1 MNTFNEFEENYYP
14 YELNQNVEIIEPFNG
29 VTIQNDKIIEHFTKM
44 KNIKKA
50 AEVTKSGED
59 FLQKEIFTGVKKM
72 LGESNGTYK
81 INPAEIS
88 SLTRRY
94 QKMYKDRV
102 GDIDIP
108 DATVLSKNKSI
119 DNITEILK
127 KQAQK
132 QMNNI
137 LNEIKQKIQD
147 ELQNNGDKLLKEV
160 EVEVKADVSKAKKVK
175 DINQNF
181 KSNKIN
187 AKINTDINKI
197 ETETTN
203 LTIWAKSEINT
214 DLDNKLYKDLEGL
227 SKKIGDF
234 KKSKDDLLN
243 PKKLNPGEKIDNF
256 NETSRK
262 LQDNLESLDKDIFKE
277 FAQNKGYKIN
287 DIFSDNSKIFSSCSL
302 CKNTDTSKR
311 TEFKEIISKKKKGQD
326 INDFIDNLSADEFKF
341 LISDFKKLDT
351 SDQNY
356 FEQIKYINGLK
367 NDIKNLSGKIV
378 DARPRK
384 VKSNVKKLAKLKLNQ
399 LGVLKNNKIDYDK
412 IADKHLN
419 FLKKKFEELN
429 PGENLDDVS
438 PKRFKGFFEFQK
450 KTEIKD
456 IEIDKLNFKNI
467 NNFGT
472 KFDKNFENELFE
484 KMFQKKIN
492 DKLSKLVQNSDI
504 DSKAVNNFK
513 LLKNQ
518 QNINIIPDENL
529 LKEVNLDFNKKIF
542 KELKS
547 GSKNDLKLQKF
558 KKDFD
563 AKIDTQDIEIKKL
576 EAEIKQLEADQIKV
590 TSNLDKSSEFAN
602 EISKAKSKLAITKQA
617 LNDELSKKQLYES
630 IIDGKKTFDD
640 LDIDAL
646 NQFNKYINELDLDE
660 LKGNLKNLVGEK
672 KGLSELL
679 NSTADGRKLLKNAEF
694 EADMDFINAKIDKN
708 ISDIELDLI
717 FNQKKINF
725 FEWLKKIF
733 SKKPEPDLSE
743 MDKSIKNITDEMD
756 TISKEADVLTKR
768 YKKLNNKK
776 NLTPEEAEEFKN
788 IPTKLGVL
796 ETNNTNKLKD
806 LTEKM
811 NLDVDLAKQF
821 NDLIKKNRKLDI
833 PEAEEIENAIRKKIT
848 PSKADTE
855 EVDLNVRNP
864 MLAKKKT
871 VMDTAANMKPEKAK
885 SRFKRAGEYLKD
897 GGKKLLTNMMNNPKK
912 TILISVLLGGIV
924 TGTVTLINWSQST
937 SRPPPP
943 SPESST
949 PSAEW
954 LCKNRINPITNQNY
968 ASCKEE
974 EDTEKT
980 CKSTKNPKL
989 EDDKTYTSCSEMVSE
1004 ENKCKN
1010 TLDPYTGFNYKDCAD
1025 LEGKEKACKAIKHP
1039 NDTRQIC
1046 PKCPLMYSTKDLK
1059 GKSSDNDETTY
1070 FGLTQS
1076 CECSN
1081 TELEDKEVFYSS
1093 CQNKKDEEYCMSKV
1107 NIIYNKQYLS
1117 CKEKN
1122 LTRSAY
1128 ELDPSGDISGIDRTQ
1143 LPKTTTDAYLRSYRV
1158 KLLWGLTQDE
1168 VIEEAERLKM
1178 EENNPELA
1186 DVIFDFWL
1194 SYQSLEDDQK
1204 QIFLAMTVA
1213 EQISTLLSSKGI
1225 KINEDGVAVDAN
1237 DDGEMDEFELDDEDE
1252 DYSSNIMNQQNYNN
1266 INNLN
1271 KLNNQQN
1278 NIQKKSSKSLLY
1290 ISIGAGVLFF
1300 LLILILILKK

>member
-59 FLQKEIFTGVKKM
+59 FLQKEILTGVKKM
-72 LGESNGTYK
+72 LGDSNGTHK

-88 SLTRRY
+88 SITRKY
-94 QKMYKDRV
+94 QKMYKDSV
-102 GDIDIP
+102 ENIEIL

-119 DNITEILK
+119 DNVTEILK
-127 KQAQK
+127 KQAKK
-132 QMNNI
+132 QMDDI
-137 LNEIKQKIQD
+137 LNEIKQQIKE
-147 ELQNNGDKLLKEV
+147 ELEKNVDILLKKV
-160 EVEVKADVSKAKKVK
+160 EVEVKPDVSQAKKVE
-175 DINQNF
+175 DIKQKVQF
-181 KSNKIN
+181 KKIN
-187 AKINTDINKI
+187 ADIDTDINKI

-203 LTIWAKSEINT
+203 LTKWAKSEINT
-214 DLDNKLYKDLEGL
+214 DLDTKLYNDLDGL

-243 PKKLNPGEKIDNF
+243 PKKPNPGNKVDNF
-256 NETSRK
+256 NEASKK

-287 DIFSDNSKIFSSCSL
+287 DIFSDNSKIFKSVE
-302 CKNTDTSKR
+302 TDG
-311 TEFKEIISKKKKGQD
+311 FKKIIKKKNSDQD

-341 LISDFKKLDT
+341 LISDFKKLDGG
-351 SDQNY
+351 DQNY

-367 NDIKNLSGKIV
+367 NDIKKLSGRIV
-378 DARPRK
+378 EARPPQAK
-384 VKSNVKKLAKLKLNQ
+384 LNVKNLAKEKLNQ
-399 LGVLKNNKIDYDK
+399 LGVLKKKKIDYDK
-412 IADKHLN
+412 IADKNLP
-419 FLKKKFEELN
+419 FLKKKFAELN
-429 PGENLDDVS
+429 QGENLDDVS
-438 PKRFKGFFEFQK
+438 LERFKGFYEFQK
-450 KTEIKD
+450 LEKPNEVNV
-456 IEIDKLNFKNI
+456 NFKNI
-467 NNFGT
+467 NNYGA
-472 KFDKNFENELFE
+472 KFDKNFENKLFE

-492 DKLSKLVQNSDI
+492 DKLSKLAQNSDI
-504 DSKAVNNFK
+504 DSTTVNKFK
-513 LLKNQ
+513 FLKS
-518 QNINIIPDENL
+518 QNINPIPDKNL

-558 KKDFD
+558 KQDF
-563 AKIDTQDIEIKKL
+563 
-576 EAEIKQLEADQIKV
+576 
-590 TSNLDKSSEFAN
+590 
-602 EISKAKSKLAITKQA
+602 
-617 LNDELSKKQLYES
+617 
-630 IIDGKKTFDD
+630 DGKKSFDD
-640 LDIDAL
+640 LDIDEL
-646 NQFNKYINELDLDE
+646 NQFNKYINELDLNE

-694 EADMDFINAKIDKN
+694 EADMDFINAKLSKN
-708 ISDIELDLI
+708 ITNIELEFDLR
-717 FNQKKINF
+717 KKSLFERFKSF
-725 FEWLKKIF
+725 FT
-733 SKKPEPDLSE
+733 KKPELSDFDKKIKQNVDELNELSE
-743 MDKSIKNITDEMD
+743 QSDK
-756 TISKEADVLTKR
+756 LTKR
-768 YKKLNNKK
+768 AKKLGAKK
-776 NLTPEEAEEFKN
+776 NKFTTEESKELSEITKRLNELEKEINDKFAKLSKDMDLEDTLDAEFIKAMKN
-788 IPTKLGVL
+788 SRKTELPL
-796 ETNNTNKLKD
+796 EKD
-806 LTEKM
+806 
-811 NLDVDLAKQF
+811 VAKA
-821 NDLIKKNRKLDI
+821 L
-833 PEAEEIENAIRKKIT
+833 RKKTT
-848 PSKADTE
+848 PPEGDSAKVE
-855 EVDLNVRNP
+855 QNIRNP
-864 MLAKKKT
+864 MLAKKQT

-968 ASCKEE
+968 TSCKEE
-974 EDTEKT
+974 EDNENT

-989 EDDKTYTSCSEMVSE
+989 EDDKTYTSCAEMVFE

-1025 LEGKEKACKAIKHP
+1025 LEEKEKACKAIKHP

-1252 DYSSNIMNQQNYNN
+1252 DEDYSSNIMNQQNYNN